1 MHICLVLGPYL
12 PPPPGPA
19 GAVERLWMETAE
31 HFVKA
36 GHRVTV
42 VCRALDGGESY
53 PTGGPFEFRPVRGGR
68 RSNSLPK
75 DLVGDL
81 GYTRRALRRIP
92 DCDVIVGNTFWLPIL
107 RAGRRKSRNQVV
119 CHNLQ
124 RFPKGGWHL
133 RLYRKLDRVL
143 AVSTAVRNAVENQYP
158 ALLPRT
164 TIVPNPID
172 ASVFTMTRPPKS
184 DDPAQP
190 TVLFTGRVTAEKGL
204 HLLVEAAAQLA
215 EDVAGLRL
223 VVVGESAADRGGG
236 GPEYVAKLNRLAGD
250 KLTLDFRDA
259 IYDRPGLAEALRG
272 GDVYCYPSIADFGE
286 SFGVAP
292 LEAMGVGCPTV
303 VSGLECFQEF
313 ARPGENCLRFDHRA
327 DDAVDQLTA
336 HLRTLFADPA
346 LARRLGDRAAED
358 AKRFD
363 ARHVAQQYLDVFTAT
378 LAEKRGVAGEVAA
391 T

>member
-12 PPPPGPA
+12 PAPPGHA
-19 GAVERLWMETAE
+19 GAVERLWIETAE
-31 HFVKA
+31 HFVAA

-42 VCRALDGGESY
+42 VCRALDDGQTY
-53 PTGGPFEFRPVRGGR
+53 PADGPFEYRPVRGGR

-81 GYTRRALRRIP
+81 GYTRRALRRVP

-107 RAGRRKSRNQVV
+107 RAGRRRTPDQVV

-143 AVSTAVRNAVENQYP
+143 AVSTAVRNAVEKQYP

-172 ASVFTMTRPPKS
+172 ASVFTMTRLPAS

-190 TVLFTGRVTAEKGL
+190 TVVFTGRVTEEKGL
-204 HLLVEAAAQLA
+204 HLLAEAAARLA
-215 EDVAGLRL
+215 EEVAGLRV

-236 GPEYVAKLNRLAGD
+236 GPEYVDRLKHLAGA

-259 IYDRPGLAEALRG
+259 IYDRKGLAEALRG

-303 VSGLECFQEF
+303 VSGLECFEEF

-327 DDAVDQLTA
+327 DDAVDQLTT
-336 HLRTLFADPA
+336 HLRTLFADSA
-346 LARRLGDRAAED
+346 LARRLGDQAALD
-358 AKRFD
+358 AKQFD
-363 ARHVAQQYLDVFTAT
+363 ASHVAAQYLDVFTYA
-378 LAEKRGVAGEVAA
+378 LAEKQSANGGRLAQ
-391 T
+391 